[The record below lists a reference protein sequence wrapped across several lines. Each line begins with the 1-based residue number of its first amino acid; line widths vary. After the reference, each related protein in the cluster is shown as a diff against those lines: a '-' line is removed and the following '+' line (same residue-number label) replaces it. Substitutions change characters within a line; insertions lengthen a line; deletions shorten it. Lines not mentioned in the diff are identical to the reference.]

1 MSIPEAA
8 QLIIQSSAIESNNNT
23 FILEMGDSYNIYD
36 LAKKIIKINGFSF
49 KENEEG
55 SGISIKI
62 TGLQPGEKVHEELA
76 LNSANLK
83 PTIHPKINST
93 KTAPA
98 KRDANHPETAVTTG
112 FNAFFKA

>member
-49 KENEEG
+49 KENEE
-55 SGISIKI
+55 
-62 TGLQPGEKVHEELA
+62 
-76 LNSANLK
+76 
-83 PTIHPKINST
+83 
-93 KTAPA
+93 
-98 KRDANHPETAVTTG
+98 
-112 FNAFFKA
+112 